1 MWKLNQS
8 KENMLDSVLKLIN
21 VQKRLFMILKLF
33 YTGLKQRTC
42 FIFLNFIHNYKNFK
56 FFHVLPLP
64 LVLED

>member
-42 FIFLNFIHNYKNFK
+42 FIFLNFIHNYINLNSSTFYL
-56 FFHVLPLP
+56 FLWF
-64 LVLED
+64 